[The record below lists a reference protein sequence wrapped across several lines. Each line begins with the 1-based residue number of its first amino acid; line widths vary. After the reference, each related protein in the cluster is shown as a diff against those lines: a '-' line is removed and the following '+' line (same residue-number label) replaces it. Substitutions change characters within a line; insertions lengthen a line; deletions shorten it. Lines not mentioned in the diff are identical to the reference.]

1 MPLVLAMSVQTQDMG
16 GNWACAVNW
25 LFRPSR
31 CWLAMA
37 SSSAWPLGAW
47 QAQHRCVNVPL
58 KMVMAQAAPTF
69 KSIPLNAIDKIIK
82 H

>member
-1 MPLVLAMSVQTQDMG
+1 MSLVVAMSVQTQDMG

-31 CWLAMA
+31 WLWAMA
-37 SSSAWPLGAW
+37 SSSTWPLGAW
-47 QAQHRCVNVPL
+47 QAQHRCATVDLNL
-58 KMVMAQAAPTF
+58 VMTQLAPTY
-69 KSIPLNAIDKIIK
+69 KSIPLNAICKITR